1 MATDNTEERCSE
13 PVGGLSA
20 LGSIQDDFRVREFDH
35 EMFADAHA
43 MRQLRA
49 ALDAFASEHGD
60 GTEPDAKIQLE
71 RPHVIALLTE
81 LHSGLS
87 DSLKR
92 PANLGSAD
100 KDDLEVVFDHPTM
113 ALLQKFVDALA
124 DLDNA
129 KKAAVFKPAV
139 QSRGSSLRRSEIR
152 RRHALLELV
161 DVYQAVNWQTD
172 FTYFKIIGWGWMYLS
187 TVLDDFSRYIIA
199 WKLCSTMR
207 AEDVTDTG
215 ADRIM
220 ALIKAAK
227 VEHGSQLSQLASCAG
242 QAFRPACA

>member
-20 LGSIQDDFRVREFDH
+20 LGIIQDDFRVREFDH

-161 DVYQAVNWQTD
+161 DVYQAVKKLPKRAD
-172 FTYFKIIGWGWMYLS
+172 AEKALAEKMIEKVGRDKALS
-187 TVLDDFSRYIIA
+187 AKQLHE
-199 WKLCSTMR
+199 MR
-207 AEDVTDTG
+207 KTRTRQRRRTEN
-215 ADRIM
+215 
-220 ALIKAAK
+220 
-227 VEHGSQLSQLASCAG
+227 
-242 QAFRPACA
+242 